1 MNRLHVSELE
11 EHAPLNISA
20 QGTIPQRTLRLADI
34 FAELGDLFKSCKVAL
49 SKTSCV
55 VVDHLLFC
63 K

>member
-1 MNRLHVSELE
+1 MNCLHVGELE
-11 EHAPLNISA
+11 EYAPLNISA
-20 QGTIPQRTLRLADI
+20 QGTIPQRTLRLADV
-34 FAELGDLFKSCKVAL
+34 FTELSNLLKSCKVAF

>member
-1 MNRLHVSELE
+1 MNCLHMRELE

-20 QGTIPQRTLRLADI
+20 QGTTPQRALRFADV
-34 FAELGDLFKSCKVAL
+34 FTELSNLLKRCHIAL

>member
-1 MNRLHVSELE
+1 LSNLL
-11 EHAPLNISA
+11 
-20 QGTIPQRTLRLADI
+20 
-34 FAELGDLFKSCKVAL
+34 KSCKVAF